1 MCGYIWA
8 LVNTAIS
15 LRSFESSKGSNT
27 SCSSESIKLNLLDI
41 LIRFGISLL
50 KIMWLLLAA
59 LNFEQIIIK
68 RVRANVVFAIDHIS
82 KISFQQQIVNSS
94 CMVMPI
100 SSNKLPCLFIS
111 ILRACRYYF
120 SNDALVYWNCVISYS
135 YTD

>member
-15 LRSFESSKGSNT
+15 LCSFESSKSSNT

-41 LIRFGISLL
+41 LIGFSISLL

-94 CMVMPI
+94 CMVMSI
-100 SSNKLPCLFIS
+100 SSNELPCLLIS
-111 ILRACRYYF
+111 ILRAC
-120 SNDALVYWNCVISYS
+120 
-135 YTD
+135 